1 MPAAAA
7 LPAFRLR
14 GLRLHHNFPVSGCT
28 SAKGDDPGEE
38 WLLHFREAEAGVN
51 SVVR

>member
-7 LPAFRLR
+7 LRAFRLR
-14 GLRLHHNFPVSGCT
+14 GLCLRHNFLVSGCAT
-28 SAKGDDPGEE
+28 AEGDDPGEE

-51 SVVR
+51 GVVH